1 MENEPFF
8 PTEEYNQRLQKLR
21 QAMVERDLDACL
33 ISAPENIYYLCGL
46 SHQGYFAYH
55 LLIVPQV
62 GELVLIARAMEHVT
76 IAAFVASARFV
87 GYADSADTARVTCDT
102 LTEMGLRA
110 ARLGMEKANLFL
122 PPRISEGIAT
132 HLPQAQITDISGL
145 VNRLR
150 QIKSEREL
158 AYTRRAAAVTDAMMQ
173 AAITTAAAGVNEQDV
188 AAEVLRAMT
197 LAGGSLPGFGPFIRS
212 TPTLGYEHRTW
223 QDRKLEPGDALFVE
237 LAGCVCRYHAP
248 MGRLIFIGAAPPGTA
263 EMAQLCLEAFGAVA
277 NTIRPG
283 VRASEVYR
291 AWQSQVDAAGLTHYR
306 RHHCGYMVGIG
317 FPPSWVGDSMVVGLR
332 HDSDLELQAGMVFH
346 LMSWLMG
353 SGRPGDYFVSDTAV
367 VTATGCEILTT
378 TSQQLHVV

>member
-1 MENEPFF
+1 MNENLFF
-8 PTEEYNQRLQKLR
+8 PAEEYNQRLQKLR

-55 LLIVPQV
+55 LLIVPQA

-76 IAAFVASARFV
+76 IAAFVTTARFV

-102 LTEMGLRA
+102 LTEMGLKA
-110 ARLGMEKANLFL
+110 ACLGMEKANLFL
-122 PPRISEGIAT
+122 PPRISEGIAA

-173 AAITTAAAGVNEQDV
+173 AAITTAGAGVNEQDV
-188 AAEVLRAMT
+188 AAEVLRAIT

-283 VRASEVYR
+283 VQASEVYR
-291 AWQSQVDAAGLTHYR
+291 AWQSRVDAAGLTHYR
-306 RHHCGYMVGIG
+306 RHHCGNMVGIG

-353 SGRPGDYFVSDTAV
+353 TGRPGDYFVSDTAV